1 MATYYWVGGSGTWDN
16 TNTASWSA
24 SSGGAGGAGPPNAT
38 DTAIIDGNSGS
49 GTVTTAATA
58 AAAAVTLNSAT
69 IGLTFGA
76 NFTQSGTFTLTAGTL
91 DLGTFT
97 HACLAFSSSNA
108 NTRSIVFGSG
118 AKIQLTGTVGTLLVM
133 ATLTNFSYTGTSRI
147 EATGN
152 PSSGT
157 RTFQSGNTAGGSATT
172 AMSLYI
178 LGGTTGCTTDIYQ
191 HFTDLYFD
199 SAFTG
204 ARGLFT
210 NNIYGNLT
218 FSSGMTV
225 NAGASVTALVG
236 TGTVTT
242 NGISLDI
249 PVTVSTV
256 GGTITLADNMTIGT
270 TRQFI
275 LQNGTLNVNGKT
287 LTVGNFRT
295 NYATTRVLAFGTN
308 GKVVITG
315 SGATA
320 WNALSTAFTTSGT
333 NATISMTSASAK
345 TFVGAGVNYA
355 ATLSQD
361 GAGALTITGSNTFV
375 NITNTTQPVTI
386 TFTAGTTQTVS
397 SFTASGTS
405 GNLVTLNSATPGTRF
420 TLSDSSGSN
429 TVTNCSIID
438 SIGTGGATWTALTS
452 SGNVNSGNN
461 LGWIFSEIPV
471 TYAQTKTVRLR
482 SLAQRGRF

>member
-1 MATYYWVGGSGTWDN
+1 MATYYWVGGSGTWNN
-16 TNTASWSA
+16 TNTTNWST
-24 SSGGAGGAGPPNAT
+24 SSGGAGGSGPPNSA
-38 DTAIIDGNSGS
+38 DTAIIDASSGS

-58 AAAAVTLNSAT
+58 AASAVTLNSST

-76 NFTQSGTFTLTAGTL
+76 NFTQAGTFTLTAGTL
-91 DLGTFT
+91 NLGTFT
-97 HACLAFSSSNA
+97 HACLVFSSNNS
-108 NTRSIVFGSG
+108 NTRSITFGSG

-133 ATLTNFSYTGTSRI
+133 GTLTNFSYSGTSRI
-147 EATGN
+147 EATGT

-199 SAFTG
+199 AAFTG
-204 ARGLFT
+204 AKGLFS

-218 FSSGMTV
+218 YSSGMTV

-242 NGISLDI
+242 NGITLDL
-249 PVTVSTV
+249 PVTVSAT
-256 GGTITLADNMTIGT
+256 GGTVTLADNLTIGT

-275 LQNGTLNVNGKT
+275 LQNGTLAINGKT
-287 LTVGNFRT
+287 LTVGNLRT
-295 NYATTRVLAFGTN
+295 NYATTRVLSFGTN
-308 GKVVITG
+308 GKIVVTG

-320 WNALSTAFTTSGT
+320 WQGASTAFTSTGTS
-333 NATISMTSASAK
+333 ATISMTSASAK
-345 TFVGAGVNYA
+345 TFVGGGATYA

-361 GAGALTITGSNTFV
+361 GAGALTITGSNTFD

-386 TFTAGTTQTVS
+386 TFTAGTTQTVA

-405 GNLVTLNSATPGTRF
+405 GNLVTLNSATPGSRF
-420 TLSDSSGSN
+420 TISDSAG
-429 TVTNCSIID
+429 TNSVSYCSITD
-438 SIGTGGATWTALTS
+438 SAVTGGAAWNAYTTN
-452 SGNVNSGNN
+452 GNVDGGNN
-461 LGWIFSEIPV
+461 TGWAFNAPV
-471 TYAQTKTVRLR
+471 TYSYSSDIKLR
-482 SLAQRGRF
+482 SMAQRGRF